1 MSGGLPEL
9 LDAVA
14 ETLLRPGAFPAEAFR
29 SLRGEAWIG
38 AVLGEALDRLLGAPT
53 EDLAVEYAGL
63 FLVGR
68 VAPTLHL
75 ELSPHRHG
83 RHQAPE
89 LMAALEPFFAEAGI
103 APPEGVSIDHLGL
116 LLALLAHGLR
126 RLSASEDSRAEADL
140 RRLIS
145 EYLVPFTQ
153 ELRLSTANAHPFYA
167 ADLALA
173 EATLAFTRDLLA

>member
-9 LDAVA
+9 LDALA
-14 ETLLRPGAFPAEAFR
+14 ETLLRPGAFPADAFR

-38 AVLGEALDRLLGAPT
+38 PAIGEALDRLLKAPT

-68 VAPTLHL
+68 GAPTLHL

-83 RHQAPE
+83 RYQAPE
-89 LMAALEPFFAEAGI
+89 IMAALEPFYAEAGI
-103 APPEGVSIDHLGL
+103 APPEGVSIDHLGQ

-126 RLSASEDSRAEADL
+126 RLSANEDPQVQADL
-140 RRLIS
+140 HRLIS
-145 EYLVPFTQ
+145 QHLMPFTQ
-153 ELRLSTANAHPFYA
+153 EIRLSAANAHPFYA
-167 ADLALA
+167 EDLGLV
-173 EATLAFTRDLLA
+173 EATLVFTGELLA

>member
-9 LDAVA
+9 LDALA
-14 ETLLRPGAFPAEAFR
+14 ETLLRPGAFPAQAFR

-38 AVLGEALDRLLGAPT
+38 AALGEALDHLLTAPT

-68 VAPTLHL
+68 GAPTLHL

-89 LMAALEPFFAEAGI
+89 LMTALEPFYAGAGI
-103 APPEGVSIDHLGL
+103 APPQGVSIDHLGL

-126 RLSASEDSRAEADL
+126 RLSASEDSQAQADL

-145 EYLVPFTQ
+145 EYLLPFTQ
-153 ELRLSTANAHPFYA
+153 ELRLVAVNIHPFYA

-173 EATLAFTRDLLA
+173 EATLIFTGELLA